1 MNLKTIPP
9 IIRLYGDTTFRGK
22 CPTENIE
29 QVSIVNH
36 IRKSYPDTWGLL
48 VFHPRNEGLK
58 ERGQFSAV
66 MKHNAE
72 GMTKGAPDIIIPGAP
87 SFVCEIKRQNHI
99 LSKLEDEQVRY
110 LKVAAEL
117 GAFACVALG
126 AVAAWEAFETWRN
139 L

>member
-1 MNLKTIPP
+1 MNIKNLPEGV
-9 IIRLYGDTTFRGK
+9 RLFGEPLFRGK

-29 QVSIVNH
+29 QVSIVNR
-36 IRKSYPDTWGLL
+36 IRREYPDSWGLL
-48 VFHPRNEGLK
+48 IFHPRNEGLK

-87 SFVCEIKRQNHI
+87 AFVCEIKRQNHM
-99 LSKLEDEQVRY
+99 LSKLEDEQILY
-110 LKVAAEL
+110 LKVAAEQ

-126 AVAAWEAFETWRN
+126 AMAAWEAFEAWRN